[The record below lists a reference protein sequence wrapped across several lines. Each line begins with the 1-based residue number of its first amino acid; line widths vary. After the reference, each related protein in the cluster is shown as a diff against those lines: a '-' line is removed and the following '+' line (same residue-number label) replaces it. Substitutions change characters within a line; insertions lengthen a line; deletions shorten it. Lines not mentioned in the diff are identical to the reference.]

1 MSDLR
6 TDDKVAT
13 PSLFAR
19 MGGPHAIG
27 PLVASLYKRIRLD
40 PELAPYFHLTD
51 MAAQR
56 TRLADML
63 TDVLG
68 GPQAPWLID
77 LTSAHRGRGITNRHF
92 SLLCAHIID
101 ALEDAGLNGDE
112 ADDIIEWV
120 GRARSSVVEE

>member
-6 TDDKVAT
+6 TEERFAT
-13 PSLFAR
+13 PALFVRIGGAR
-19 MGGPHAIG
+19 AIG
-27 PLVASLYKRIRLD
+27 PLVASLYERVRLD

-51 MAAQR
+51 MAAQH
-56 TRLADML
+56 TKLADML

-68 GPQAPWLID
+68 GPKAPWLID
-77 LTSAHRGRGITNRHF
+77 LTSAHRGRGVTNRHF

-101 ALEDAGLNGDE
+101 VLKDAGLNGDE